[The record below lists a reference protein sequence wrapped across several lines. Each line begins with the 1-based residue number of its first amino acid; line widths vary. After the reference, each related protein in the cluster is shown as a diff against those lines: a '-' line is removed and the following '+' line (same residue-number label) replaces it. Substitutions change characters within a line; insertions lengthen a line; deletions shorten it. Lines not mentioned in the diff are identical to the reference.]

1 MDMTQFFPDLPD
13 RVPQRGTALSRR
25 MCRQLFLAQ
34 GWRIEGEFPNV
45 PKAVAIIAP
54 HTSNLDAWY
63 GFLAI
68 GGLGIKITVLGKD
81 SLFTPVSTPVLN
93 WLGLIPVQRS
103 KRTGLTE
110 QVVQAIEQ
118 HEHIWI
124 GMAPEGTRKQASTFK
139 SGFYHIAL
147 KAHIP
152 IVIFSFDFDH
162 KTIYCLGAFSP
173 TGDYQQDLTA
183 IMQRFEGKVS
193 AKRPDR
199 LSRPL
204 QNLVKND

>member
-118 HEHIWI
+118 HERIWI

-183 IMQRFEGKVS
+183 IM
-193 AKRPDR
+193 
-199 LSRPL
+199 
-204 QNLVKND
+204 

>member
-1 MDMTQFFPDLPD
+1 MTQFFPDLPD

-118 HEHIWI
+118 HERIWI

-147 KAHIP
+147 KAYIP